1 MKTQTKPTSPKLAPI
16 TSLQPHSKPTTYFGV
31 RTSNST
37 NFNNGPHGRPAPKP
51 GQQHQDSTVGPT
63 LSDSEW
69 AEYGKSVHANQQAQ
83 ARRYREIAELKRQA
97 ESLHHSMNVRATP
110 GLVEECSNCHG
121 HHEGAC

>member
-16 TSLQPHSKPTTYFGV
+16 TSLQPHTPIDITPIPRSV
-31 RTSNST
+31 
-37 NFNNGPHGRPAPKP
+37 PKP
-51 GQQHQDSTVGPT
+51 GQQHQATGGST

-83 ARRYREIAELKRQA
+83 TRRYREIAELKRQA

-110 GLVEECSNCHG
+110 GLVEECSQCHDYHQG
-121 HHEGAC
+121 PCNA